1 MPVIRRDTPEQ
12 RANWQSTKPDWLQA
26 SAYGLFRVPKG
37 NPAKFDLHYH
47 DADEIWFI
55 VEGRARILTEGV
67 EYEVKRGDMV
77 CTGMGDE
84 HHVLEVHEDLLGFFL
99 EGALEG
105 QKRRG
110 HLHRDTDGIPVPRRQ
125 TVAAGNNA

>member
-37 NPAKFDLHYH
+37 DPAQFDLHYH
-47 DADEIWFI
+47 DADELWFI

-67 EYEVKRGDMV
+67 EYEVKPGDMV

-84 HHVLEVHEDLLGFFL
+84 HHVLEVYEDLLGFFL
-99 EGALEG
+99 EGQLEG

-110 HLHRDTDGIPVPRRQ
+110 HLHRDVDGVPIPRRRP
-125 TVAAGNNA
+125 VAAGSHA